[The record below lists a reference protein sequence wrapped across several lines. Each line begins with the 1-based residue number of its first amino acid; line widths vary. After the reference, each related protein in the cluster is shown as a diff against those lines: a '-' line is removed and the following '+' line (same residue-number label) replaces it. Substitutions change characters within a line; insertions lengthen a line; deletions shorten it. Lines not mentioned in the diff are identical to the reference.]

1 MRSCSVNYA
10 PDLKRQ
16 KMGKPK
22 HPVLNGNEREEH
34 QRAGFALHLNLSAL
48 CADTATP
55 HFIFLIP
62 NFSLLLPT
70 SNLLPVKCRFM
81 PVTGIEKEQ
90 KKTPRSPRNRTAGQA

>member
-34 QRAGFALHLNLSAL
+34 QRAGFALHLNPSAL
-48 CADTATP
+48 CADTAAP

-62 NFSLLLPT
+62 NFSLLLST
-70 SNLLPVKCRFM
+70 SSLANAGLFAGLCR
-81 PVTGIEKEQ
+81 EQ
-90 KKTPRSPRNRTAGQA
+90 ELK